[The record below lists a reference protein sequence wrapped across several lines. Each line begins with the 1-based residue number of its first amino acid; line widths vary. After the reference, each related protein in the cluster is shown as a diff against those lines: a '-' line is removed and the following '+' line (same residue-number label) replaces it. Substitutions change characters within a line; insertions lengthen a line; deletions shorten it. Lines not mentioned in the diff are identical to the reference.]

1 MREVRIGIRWR
12 DMDGFDHV
20 NNAVYLTYFEE
31 VRDEWMASVLGGVC
45 DLFDFVLARVAV
57 DFRVELKQSD
67 GEVVGSCRL
76 ERIGRSSFGTRESLA
91 KPDGTVAATAEAV
104 IVARDQETGRA
115 RKLTASEREALE
127 RELPSD
133 GQE

>member
-20 NNAVYLTYFEE
+20 NNAVYLTYLEE
-31 VRDEWMASVLGGVC
+31 VRDEWMATVLGGVS

-57 DFRVELKQSD
+57 DFRFELKQSD
-67 GEVVGSCRL
+67 GEVVGSCSL
-76 ERIGRSSFGTRESLA
+76 ERIGRSSFGTRETLT

-104 IVARDQETGRA
+104 IVARDQESGRA
-115 RKLTASEREALE
+115 RKLTPSEREALE

-133 GQE
+133 GQK